1 MSPPA
6 GKIFLN
12 RLSFQN
18 YFTKRIRLGKYANAW
33 RHILLGYYGQN
44 EVYEGRQM
52 INAGSYN
59 FDLLKLSQ

>member
-44 EVYEGRQM
+44 EDTRV
-52 INAGSYN
+52 A
-59 FDLLKLSQ
+59 K